1 MTVLDQL
8 PDVDSF
14 FGVDLKTGSM
24 VVASIGIIHPTSFG
38 CTFFL
43 PLSYLL
49 VTIWI
54 MVALFFAASV
64 VLFCGVYKDDSFLCA
79 IWIWYA
85 VVFAVVM
92 LIMMVLL
99 ALVFTSRKQRTR
111 VLVAI
116 TGMLWY
122 ILTIYFVLVVNS
134 HRKRLQKSI

>member
-64 VLFCGVYKDDSFLCA
+64 VLFCGVYKDDSFLCT

-122 ILTIYFVLVVNS
+122 I
-134 HRKRLQKSI
+134 

>member
-64 VLFCGVYKDDSFLCA
+64 VLFCGVYKKQLPNKNVISLEEDTVDTKDSEGQKYEAQPLKSMEPNVLSPHKLPLSFLPP
-79 IWIWYA
+79 
-85 VVFAVVM
+85 
-92 LIMMVLL
+92 
-99 ALVFTSRKQRTR
+99 
-111 VLVAI
+111 
-116 TGMLWY
+116 
-122 ILTIYFVLVVNS
+122 
-134 HRKRLQKSI
+134 HP

>member
-64 VLFCGVYKDDSFLCA
+64 VLFCGVYKDDSFLCT